1 MAALKIPRKYWTL
14 DELRAK
20 WKLAP
25 DSPDLHR
32 LVMDGILKPCV
43 MLATE
48 LHPVAVE
55 DGNAVILRDQLELVS
70 GQWLYPVYPRQVEAF
85 NCVYECVADMA
96 LPVAGSTLWGL
107 PATLT
112 LNDVMR
118 SAVVMAEDVQ
128 AAEIELRR
136 EGARRNVEE
145 DELSV
150 KHERTRD
157 KMLVALAVETI
168 GWDPASERSTGA
180 ARLVEIAEGL
190 GLPVSVNAVKD
201 HLRLAWDRCQP
212 KV

>member
-14 DELRAK
+14 DELRVK
-20 WKLAP
+20 WKLP
-25 DSPDLHR
+25 PESPDLQR

-48 LHPVAVE
+48 LHPVAVK

-85 NCVYECVADMA
+85 NCVYDCVSDMA

-107 PATLT
+107 PVQLT
-112 LNDVMR
+112 LDDLMR
-118 SAVVMAEDVQ
+118 SSVVMTEDVE
-128 AAEIELRR
+128 AAEAELRK
-136 EGARRNVEE
+136 EGARRNLLD
-145 DELSV
+145 DELSA
-150 KHERTRD
+150 KQEKTRD
-157 KMLVALAVETI
+157 KMLIALAVEAI

-180 ARLVEIAEGL
+180 ARIVEIAEGL
-190 GLPVSVNAVKD
+190 GLAVSVNAVKE
-201 HLRLAWDRCQP
+201 HLRLAWDRCPP